1 MKNIII
7 AGIPRSGKTT
17 LAKRLFRESKN
28 YNLIQQ
34 DIIETAT
41 NSMYKNNFAKKES
54 DGSRMVVSINISEAN
69 SIASELLRNIYNDSI
84 NDDKNIGTILDT
96 FDFSMEEL
104 KEYMDK
110 GDIIIVLGC
119 SELTKEQFFSNVRK
133 YDTPNDR
140 TYYLGNH
147 SLSMELEYYVEKTKE
162 DKIKCQ
168 DLGLTYI
175 DTSNNRD
182 TQLDKAF
189 EIVKEK
195 LKEDNNIF

>member
-17 LAKRLFRESKN
+17 LAKKLFRELQN

-41 NSMYKNNFAKKES
+41 IRMYEKNFAKIES
-54 DGSRMVVSINISEAN
+54 DGLKKTISINTSEVN
-69 SIASELLRNIYNDSI
+69 RIASELLRNIYNDSI
-84 NDDKNIGTILDT
+84 NDDKNIGTILVT
-96 FDFSMEEL
+96 FDISMEEL
-104 KEYMDK
+104 KEYKDN

-119 SELTKEQFFSNVRK
+119 SELTKEQFISNVRK

-140 TYYLGNH
+140 TYYLGNF
-147 SLSMELEYYVEKTKE
+147 SLSMELEYYVKKTKE

-168 DLGLTYI
+168 ELGLTYI

-182 TQLDKAF
+182 IQLDKAF
-189 EIVKEK
+189 EIVKKGLEQ
-195 LKEDNNIF
+195 